1 MNSLKLKNITFI
13 IFCYLLFTVDY
24 SFAQQGQVTIN
35 QDKNIPNLLALK
47 KELNKDENTSDRY
60 KIQIYNGNRAGA
72 ESAQKE
78 YYSIYTQWRSS
89 LEFELP
95 RNYKIWVGS
104 FRTRLEADRALKRIK
119 KNFPS
124 AFIFKPKKKKN

>member
-1 MNSLKLKNITFI
+1 MKHLKLKNITFI
-13 IFCYLLFTVDY
+13 IFCYLLFTVD
-24 SFAQQGQVTIN
+24 SCFSQQGQVTIN
-35 QDKNIPNLLALK
+35 QDQNITKLLELK
-47 KELNKDENTSDRY
+47 KELNKDENTPNRF
-60 KIQIYNGNRAGA
+60 KIQIYNGTRAGA

-78 YYSIYTQWRSS
+78 YHSIYKDWRSS

-124 AFIFKPKKKKN
+124 AFIFKPKKKRS

>member
-35 QDKNIPNLLALK
+35 QDKNLPNLLALK

>member
-1 MNSLKLKNITFI
+1 MKYLKLKNITFI
-13 IFCYLLFTVDY
+13 ILCYLLFTVDY

-35 QDKNIPNLLALK
+35 QDKNISNLLALK
-47 KELNKDENTSDRY
+47 KEINKDENTPNRF
-60 KIQIYNGNRAGA
+60 KIQIYNGNRTGA

-78 YYSIYTQWRSS
+78 YHSIYNDWGSS

-124 AFIFKPKKKKN
+124 AFIFKPKKKKA